1 MFNINKKINIMMK
14 TNFEKVREFH
24 EAFEL
29 DINDELYKDVFD
41 KNPKLVTLRK
51 DLIIEEVE
59 ELRVA
64 IQNKDEIE
72 TIDALADILYVTY
85 GAGVSFG
92 IINLDALVRPN
103 KNDIVN
109 FSNFNMHSLDTEVD
123 NLQKAIN
130 NKNIEEV
137 RDALENILY
146 VVYCIG
152 LSKNIDLDIA
162 FDLVHKSNMTKLCY
176 TKEEAALTV
185 VSYRIKY
192 KKKESPYDSP
202 SYKKSSDDKYWIV
215 YNKSTG
221 KILKSMNYKPVSF
234 TSMLNNAK

>member
-1 MFNINKKINIMMK
+1 MK
-14 TNFEKVREFH
+14 TNFQKVREFH

-29 DINDELYKDVFD
+29 DINDEPYKDVFD

-59 ELRVA
+59 ELREA
-64 IQNKDEIE
+64 IKNEDEIE

-92 IINLDALVRPN
+92 IDLDGLVRPN
-103 KNDIVN
+103 KSDKIIL
-109 FSNFNMHSLDTEVD
+109 FNSKMYYIDTQVSK
-123 NLQKAIN
+123 LLKAMN
-130 NKNIEEV
+130 NKNMDETA
-137 RDALENILY
+137 DALKNILC

-152 LSKNIDLDIA
+152 LVLNIDLDIA

-176 TKEEAALTV
+176 TTEEASLTV
-185 VSYRIKY
+185 ISYRIKY
-192 KKKESPYDSP
+192 KKNGSPYDSP
-202 SYKKSSDDKYWIV
+202 AYKKSSDNKYWIV

-221 KILKSMNYKPVSF
+221 KILKSINYKPVSF
-234 TSMLNNAK
+234 ASMLNKKIEK